1 MMIETERDERMPE
14 KHVLSA
20 IMRMVA
26 FQVDQEQVAQ
36 EYRDLMRCNGQKLGR
51 FRLIQDD

>member
-1 MMIETERDERMPE
+1 MMIETERDDHMPE

-20 IMRMVA
+20 ILRMVA
-26 FQVDQEQVAQ
+26 SKVDQEQVAK
-36 EYRDLMRCNGQKLGR
+36 EYRDLVRCNGQKIGR